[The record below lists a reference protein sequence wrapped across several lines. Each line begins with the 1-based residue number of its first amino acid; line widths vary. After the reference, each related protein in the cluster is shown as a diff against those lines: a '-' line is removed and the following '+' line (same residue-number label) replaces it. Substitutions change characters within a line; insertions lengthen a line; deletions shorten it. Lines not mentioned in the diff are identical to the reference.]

1 MDTIDEARGHIVSFS
16 CSEKQG
22 NNLYLLYNVTITS
35 TLSLIE
41 LLDIFY
47 KKIIPPPL
55 LGNTIFPYEAGNLTL
70 ALRRRP

>member
-16 CSEKQG
+16 CSEKQD

-47 KKIIPPPL
+47 KKLYHPHFWEIL
-55 LGNTIFPYEAGNLTL
+55 FFPM
-70 ALRRRP
+70 RQVI

>member
-16 CSEKQG
+16 CSEKQD

-47 KKIIPPPL
+47 KKLYHPH
-55 LGNTIFPYEAGNLTL
+55 F
-70 ALRRRP
+70 

>member
-16 CSEKQG
+16 CSEKQD

-41 LLDIFY
+41 LLDIFIKNY
-47 KKIIPPPL
+47 TTPTFGK
-55 LGNTIFPYEAGNLTL
+55 Y
-70 ALRRRP
+70 

>member
-16 CSEKQG
+16 CSEKQD

-41 LLDIFY
+41 LLDIFIKNY
-47 KKIIPPPL
+47 TTPTFGKYYFSL
-55 LGNTIFPYEAGNLTL
+55 WG
-70 ALRRRP
+70 R